1 MMLVIPSTDQMNLL
15 KDLNFFS
22 NVQDDMLIAK
32 DEIFGPVQTIFKF
45 KVFTKNID
53 TTNTLTRALRVGA
66 VWINCFHTFDTAIPF
81 GRYKMSGHRAN
92 LKIFGVLDL
101 CPFNYSNIFVFF
113 VAQDSFII
121 KVL

>member
-45 KVFTKNID
+45 KATPEWTYGRQKGEYSLKNYLQVKVVV
-53 TTNTLTRALRVGA
+53 T
-66 VWINCFHTFDTAIPF
+66 P
-81 GRYKMSGHRAN
+81 
-92 LKIFGVLDL
+92 LKNPTWL
-101 CPFNYSNIFVFF
+101 
-113 VAQDSFII
+113 
-121 KVL
+121 